1 MIAIMFMD
9 LLDDPADEPQFTQMC
24 EHYKNY
30 IYSVCFNR
38 LHDAHLAEDCTWQ
51 TFEQAA
57 KQFHKFDEDYLSNR
71 VKNLLCTIA
80 IAKCSR
86 EYMKQKR
93 FYETGEKL
101 AEGQKEEAAVSSVE
115 EAFWQQ
121 WERGELVKAI
131 NRLPEHYKV
140 PLFLAKIYGFSSKEI
155 AQICE
160 VTPNTARK
168 RVSLAMKEV
177 RSILEGEHKGN
188 EE

>member
-30 IYSVCFNR
+30 IYSICYNR
-38 LHDAHLAEDCTWQ
+38 LHDVHLAEDCTWQ

-57 KQFHKFDEDYLSNR
+57 KQFHKFDDDYLSKR

-86 EYMKQKR
+86 EYAKQKR
-93 FYETGEKL
+93 FYETKEKL
-101 AEGQKEEAAVSSVE
+101 TEQHSEWDVIPSVE
-115 EAFWQQ
+115 ETVWLQ
-121 WERGELVKAI
+121 WEQEELVWAI
-131 NRLPEHYKV
+131 DQLPELYKV
-140 PLFLAKIYGFSSKEI
+140 PLFLAKIYGFSAKEI
-155 AQICE
+155 AEIID
-160 VTPNTARK
+160 VTPETVRK
-168 RVSLAMKEV
+168 RISLAMKEV
-177 RSILEGEHKGN
+177 RSTLKGGQTLN